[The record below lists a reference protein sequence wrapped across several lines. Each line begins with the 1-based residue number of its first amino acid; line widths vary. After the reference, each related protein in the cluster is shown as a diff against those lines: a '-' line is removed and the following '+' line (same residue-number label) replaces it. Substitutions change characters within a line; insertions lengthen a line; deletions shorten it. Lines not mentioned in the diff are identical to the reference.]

1 MLRFFT
7 PRLRTGLLFMLFGL
21 FVLPSHSATAASR
34 FAELLPLVE
43 RLKVSAALP
52 SGTAIAVVQEGRI
65 VHQAYIGFA
74 DMAQRRPVSADTVF
88 YIASATKPLFALSLL
103 QKETRGELTLNQS
116 LASAFPD
123 IRFAGI
129 ASEQIRL
136 RDLLIHG
143 AGIDNGP
150 LVWASAFTGL
160 HDAAVRQRLVA
171 ETSAHAKAAYGQFAY
186 SNVGYNLLSIWLE
199 AKHQQTWQQLL
210 QQEVF
215 VPLGM
220 RRSAASVTTATANGW
235 SLALPYSGLS
245 SDNLQALALRKSDQT
260 LHAAGGVLSTAP
272 DLARFLIA
280 QLEQGRL
287 DGKAV
292 LPAEVVAR
300 AQQRQITTDSAY
312 GDFKRDGYAFGW
324 YTGPYKG
331 EAMLHHFG
339 AYAGFHAHLSLIP
352 AKRIGLV
359 VLNNE
364 DVLSSELTA
373 LIADYVYGE
382 LLAEPNRTEAI
393 GTRAQRLVD
402 KAAGL
407 KPMVAAQQQKLQARP
422 WRLSLPA
429 NEYVGNYQHELMGT
443 IAVSTTEKGGLFL
456 KWGGVAA
463 TATGFDQ
470 PETMRVE
477 FIPNSGQL
485 LEFVLAVQ
493 QVTALRFDGMSFIKQ
508 PASLL

>member
-1 MLRFFT
+1 MRRFFT
-7 PRLRTGLLFMLFGL
+7 VLLTAGLLFGN
-21 FVLPSHSATAASR
+21 VAGAAQR
-34 FAELLPLVE
+34 FADLVPLVE
-43 RLKVSAALP
+43 RIKASAELP
-52 SGTAIAVVQEGRI
+52 TGTAIAVVQDGEL
-65 VHQAYIGFA
+65 VYQAYVGYA
-74 DMAQRRPVSADTVF
+74 DLAQQQRVDADTVF
-88 YIASATKPLFALSLL
+88 YIASATKPLFALGLL
-103 QKETRGELTLNQS
+103 QKDARGELALTDT

-123 IRFAGI
+123 VTFTSV

-160 HDAAVRQRLVA
+160 HDAALRQQLVA
-171 ETSAHAKAAYGQFAY
+171 QTTAHDKATYGQFAY

-199 AKHQQTWQQLL
+199 AKEKLPWQQLL

-215 VPLGM
+215 SPLGM
-220 RRSAASVTTATANGW
+220 RRSSAYVSEATTNDWA
-235 SLALPYSGLS
+235 LALPYSALS
-245 SDNLQALALRKSDQT
+245 RDNRQPLALRKTDQT

-280 QLEQGRL
+280 QLEQGQL
-287 DGKAV
+287 AGKTV
-292 LPAEVVAR
+292 LPADVVAR
-300 AQQRQITTDSAY
+300 AQQRQITTDSTYA
-312 GDFKRDGYAFGW
+312 DFKRDGYAFGW

-339 AYAGFHAHLSLIP
+339 AYAGFHAHLSWIP

-382 LLAEPNRTEAI
+382 LLAEPNRTDAI
-393 GTRAQRLVD
+393 AARAQLLAD

-407 KPMVAAQQQKLQARP
+407 KQLVATQHQKLQGRP
-422 WRLSLPA
+422 WRLSRPVT
-429 NEYVGNYQHELMGT
+429 EYVGRYQHELMGT
-443 IAVSTTEKGGLFL
+443 MVVSATSAGTLHL
-456 KWGGVAA
+456 QWGGVAA

-470 PETMRVE
+470 ADTVRVE

-485 LEFVLAVQ
+485 LEFVLAET
-493 QVTALRFDGMSFIKQ
+493 QVAALQFDGMRFTKQ
-508 PASLL
+508 SALPY

>member
-1 MLRFFT
+1 MLRSFT
-7 PRLRTGLLFMLFGL
+7 VLLSAGLLFGQA
-21 FVLPSHSATAASR
+21 ATAAPR

-43 RLKVSAALP
+43 RIKTSAALP

-74 DMAQRRPVSADTVF
+74 DIAQRRPVSADTVF

-103 QKETRGELTLNQS
+103 QKEARGELTLNQS

-129 ASEQIRL
+129 ASDQIRL

-171 ETSAHAKAAYGQFAY
+171 ETSAHAKAVYGQFAY

-220 RRSAASVTTATANGW
+220 RHSAASVNTATASGW
-235 SLALPYSGLS
+235 SLALPHSGLS
-245 SDNLQALALRKSDQT
+245 PDNLQPLALRKSDQT

-272 DLARFLIA
+272 DLALFLIA

-300 AQQRQITTDSAY
+300 AQQRQIATDSAY
-312 GDFKRDGYAFGW
+312 GDFKRDGYAVGC

-373 LIADYVYGE
+373 LIADYVYGQ
-382 LLAEPNRTEAI
+382 LLRPNRTEAI
-393 GTRAQRLVD
+393 AIRSQQLAD

-407 KPMVAAQQQKLQARP
+407 KQMVAAQQQKLQARP

-429 NEYVGNYQHELMGT
+429 NAYLGNYQHELMGT
-443 IAVSTTEKGGLFL
+443 IAVSTTEKGGLQL
-456 KWGGVAA
+456 QWGGVAA

-470 PETMRVE
+470 PETVRVE

-485 LEFVLAVQ
+485 LEFVLAEQ